1 MAKAEQA
8 PVLIVGAGVAG
19 LSCARALSDA
29 GREMGVVEGARG
41 VGGRCAT
48 RRMEGQPVDFG
59 VAFLHG
65 RHPDFLA
72 VLDEVPSEQVPGW
85 PVAVAGAGRPCQAE
99 AFLPGERRLAYRD
112 GVQALPR
119 HLARGLQVQ
128 LQSKVVGLAVVQDR
142 IRLTLEDGRELAAPK
157 VILALAPEQ
166 AATQL
171 EALAH
176 LPQVAS
182 ARAVLGLVRS
192 QACLVVRALYPE
204 ATPVPEWH
212 VLYPE
217 SSTILQM
224 ISHDST
230 KRRTPRRPALVFQ
243 AHPAWSRAH
252 LADPGW
258 PGLMLAEAERLLGPW
273 VAQPELMEPHRWRL
287 ARSDRSAELA
297 QPMLLELPGGA
308 VLGLCGDRFAAGGGV
323 EAAWLSGRHLAQ
335 RVLALEAR

>member
-1 MAKAEQA
+1 MTKTAVS
-8 PVLIVGAGVAG
+8 PVLVVGAGVAG
-19 LSCARALSDA
+19 LSCARALTDLDLD
-29 GREMGVVEGARG
+29 VKVLEGARG

-72 VLDEVPSEQVPGW
+72 VLEEVPSEQVPGW
-85 PVAVAGAGRPCQAE
+85 PVGVVGAGRPCQAE

-128 LQSKVVGLAVVQDR
+128 LESKVTGLTVVQDR
-142 IRLTLEDGRELAAPK
+142 IRLTMEDGQELAAPK
-157 VILALAPEQ
+157 VVLALAPEQ
-166 AATQL
+166 AAAQL
-171 EALAH
+171 EALAQ

-182 ARAVLGLVRS
+182 ARAVLGLAHS
-192 QACLVVRALYPE
+192 QACLVVRTLYP
-204 ATPVPEWH
+204 ADVALPEWQ
-212 VLYPE
+212 VWYPE

-230 KRRTPRRPALVFQ
+230 KRSTPRRPALVFQ
-243 AHPAWSRAH
+243 AHPAWSGAH
-252 LADPGW
+252 LEDPGW

-273 VAQPELMEPHRWRL
+273 AARPEMMEPHRWRL

-308 VLGLCGDRFAAGGGV
+308 VLGLCGDRFSPGGGV
-323 EAAWLSGRHLAQ
+323 EAAWLSGRHLAH
-335 RVLALEAR
+335 RILALEAR

>member
-1 MAKAEQA
+1 MAKAEEA
-8 PVLIVGAGVAG
+8 PVLVVGAGVAG
-19 LSCARALSDA
+19 LSCARVLADA
-29 GREMGVVEGARG
+29 GLAVKVMEGARG

-85 PVAVAGAGRPCQAE
+85 PVGVTGAGSPCQAE

-119 HLARGLQVQ
+119 HLARGLQIQ
-128 LQSKVVGLAVVQDR
+128 LQSKVARLAAVEDR
-142 IRLTLEDGRELAAPK
+142 IRLTLEDGQALAAPR
-157 VILALAPEQ
+157 VVLALAPEQ

-192 QACLVVRALYPE
+192 QACLVVRALYPV
-204 ATPVPEWH
+204 ATTVPEWQA
-212 VLYPE
+212 LYPE
-217 SSTILQM
+217 SSTLLQM

-230 KRRTPRRPALVFQ
+230 KRSSPRRPALVFQ

-252 LADPGW
+252 LEDPGW

-273 VAQPELMEPHRWRL
+273 AAQPEIMEPHRWRL

-297 QPMLLELPGGA
+297 QPMLLQLPGGA
-308 VLGLCGDRFAAGGGV
+308 VLGLCGDRFAPGGGV

-335 RVLALEAR
+335 RMLALEVR